1 MAILLK
7 NATYIDWRTL
17 EFTESD
23 ILVEEGLKG
32 KIKLF
37 YPGEANEERDE
48 TIDCTGKF
56 VTKSFANGH
65 HHVYSALSRGMPP
78 PEKAPQNFYENLQ
91 YIWWRLDKALDL
103 DIIEASALFTAM
115 ECAKNGVTYVIDH
128 HASPS
133 AVKGSL
139 ETIAKAFNKVGVSNL
154 LCYEISDRDGEKS
167 TQEGLDETAEYLAD
181 NDGLVGLH
189 ASFTV
194 SDKTLA
200 SAVKI
205 AEKHNSGIHIHT
217 AEDKI
222 DQVKCIE
229 DYGFRVINRLK
240 EFNVLEFPKTILAH
254 CIHLN
259 DEERK
264 LLKNSEAWIVLNIES
279 NIKNNVGI
287 FSSARLGENIMLG
300 TDGMHSDM
308 LRSAKAAYLNLLR
321 IDKTNPEKIYERFRN
336 VSNYLYQNNFN
347 GDGENNL
354 VVLDYK
360 SPTDLKQ
367 DNFLSH
373 FIYGIESKHIQH
385 VISNGKLIVKDKQ
398 LTQVN
403 ESEML
408 EYSMEM
414 GNKLWKKLS

>member
-17 EFTESD
+17 EFTNTN
-23 ILVEEGLKG
+23 IFVEEGING
-32 KIKLF
+32 KIKLLPKQDF
-37 YPGEANEERDE
+37 KSKGFKI
-48 TIDCTGKF
+48 IDCTGKF

-78 PEKAPQNFYENLQ
+78 PVKTPQNFYENLK
-91 YIWWRLDKALDL
+91 YIWWRLDKALEL
-103 DIIEASALFTAM
+103 DIIEASAIFTAM
-115 ECAKNGVTYVIDH
+115 ECAKNGVTFVIDH
-128 HASPS
+128 HASPF
-133 AVKGSL
+133 AVGGSL
-139 ETIAKAFNKVGVSNL
+139 ETIAKAFEKVGVSSL

-167 TQEGLDETAEYLAD
+167 TQEGLNETASYLSK

-194 SDKTLA
+194 SDKTLS

-205 AEKHNSGIHIHT
+205 AEKFNSGIHIHA

-222 DQVKCIE
+222 DQVNSIE
-229 DYGFRVINRLK
+229 NYGFRVINRLK
-240 EFNVLEFPKTILAH
+240 NFNVLDFPKTILAH
-254 CIHLN
+254 CIHLT

-264 LLKNSEAWIVLNIES
+264 FLKNSEAWTVLNIES
-279 NIKNNVGI
+279 NIKNNVGN
-287 FSSARLGENIMLG
+287 FSSARLGENIMFG

-308 LRSAKAAYLNLLR
+308 LRSAKAVYFNSLR
-321 IDKTNPEKIYERFRN
+321 IDKTSPEKIYERFRN
-336 VSNYLYQNNFN
+336 VSHYLYQNNFD

-360 SPTDLKQ
+360 SPTDLNEE
-367 DNFLSH
+367 NFLSH

-398 LTQVN
+398 LTMVN
-403 ESEML
+403 EAEML
-408 EYSMEM
+408 EFSMEM
-414 GNKLWKKLS
+414 GNKLWSKLS

>member
-7 NATYIDWRTL
+7 NTTYIDWRTL
-17 EFTESD
+17 EFTEAD
-23 ILVEEGLKG
+23 LLVEEGLNK

-37 YPGEANEERDE
+37 YPGESDE
-48 TIDCTGKF
+48 KNADIIDCTGKF

-78 PEKAPQNFYENLQ
+78 PELVPQNFYENLK
-91 YIWWRLDKALDL
+91 YIWWRLDKALEL
-103 DIIEASALFTAM
+103 DIIEASAIFTAM

-128 HASPS
+128 HASPF
-133 AVKGSL
+133 AVEGSL
-139 ETIAKAFNKVGVSNL
+139 ETIAKAFEKVGVSGL

-167 TQEGLDETAEYLAD
+167 TQQGLEETASYLSD
-181 NDGLVGLH
+181 HDGLVGLH

-194 SDKTLA
+194 SDKTLY
-200 SAVKI
+200 SAVRI
-205 AEKHNSGIHIHT
+205 AEKFNSGIHIHA

-222 DQVKCIE
+222 DQAYSIE
-229 DYGFRVINRLK
+229 HYGIRVINRLK
-240 EFNVLEFPKTILAH
+240 NFNILDFPKTILAH

-264 LLKNSEAWIVLNIES
+264 ILKNSEAWIALNIES
-279 NIKNNVGI
+279 NIKNNVGL
-287 FSSARLGENIMLG
+287 FSSARLGENIMFG

-308 LRSAKAAYLNLLR
+308 LRSAKAVYFNSLR
-321 IDKTNPEKIYERFRN
+321 IDKSTPEKIYERFRN
-336 VSNYLYQNNFN
+336 VSHYLYQNNFD

-354 VVLDYK
+354 VVLDYT
-360 SPTDLKQ
+360 SPTNLNR

-385 VISNGKLIVKDKQ
+385 VISNGRLIVKDKQ
-398 LTQVN
+398 LTMVN
-403 ESEML
+403 ESDML
-408 EYSMEM
+408 EFSIEM

>member
-23 ILVEEGLKG
+23 ILIEEGLKG

-37 YPGEANEERDE
+37 YPGEANEEGVE

-56 VTKSFANGH
+56 VIKSFANGH
-65 HHVYSALSRGMPP
+65 HHVYSALSRGMPS
-78 PEKAPQNFYENLQ
+78 PEKSPQNFHEKLK

-128 HASPS
+128 HASPFS
-133 AVKGSL
+133 IEGSL
-139 ETIAKAFNKVGVSNL
+139 ETIAKAFDKVGVSHL
-154 LCYEISDRDGEKS
+154 LCYEISDRDGEK
-167 TQEGLDETAEYLAD
+167 TTRQGLEETASYLTN

-194 SDKTLA
+194 SDKTLK
-200 SAVKI
+200 SAVEI
-205 AEKHNSGIHIHT
+205 AQKYNSGIHIHT

-222 DQVKCIE
+222 DQVNAIE
-229 DYGFRVINRLK
+229 NYGIRVINRLND
-240 EFNVLEFPKTILAH
+240 FHVLNLPKTILAH

-279 NIKNNVGI
+279 NINNNVGF
-287 FSSARLGENIMLG
+287 FSSARVGENIMFG

-308 LRSAKAAYLNLLR
+308 IRSAKAVYMNSLR
-321 IDKTNPEKIYERFRN
+321 IDKTTPEKIYNRFRN

-367 DNFLSH
+367 NNFLSH
-373 FIYGIESKHIQH
+373 FLYGIESKHIQH
-385 VISNGKLIVKDKQ
+385 VLSNGKLIVKDKQ
-398 LTQVN
+398 LTRVN
-403 ESEML
+403 ETEML
-408 EYSMEM
+408 EFSMEM
-414 GNKLWKKLS
+414 GNKLWNKLK